1 MLKRLL
7 NWLGI
12 GSHRRVE
19 AVVRQVAEQSL
30 AEVCQLVRNRMD
42 GMSLAEAR
50 GYIRAR
56 AAQFVLRHAR
66 QVIADSTDIN
76 FADLALVTQIATER
90 LLPQVLRQTKVSVP
104 RVTII
109 RKAA

>member
-1 MLKRLL
+1 MLKKLL
-7 NWLGI
+7 KWLGV
-12 GSHRRVE
+12 GSHRRIE
-19 AVVRQVAEQSL
+19 ALVRQVAEQSL

-50 GYIRAR
+50 GYTRAR
-56 AAQFVLRHAR
+56 AAQVVLRNAR
-66 QVIADSTDIN
+66 QVIADSTERN
-76 FADLALVTQIATER
+76 FADLALVTQTATER

-104 RVTII
+104 RVTTI